1 MIDKYAVPGLKV
13 RNKKRRMRKPII
25 KVPSSGDMKYVTR
38 YVRDFDMLNG
48 LVRGGTFVNGEYI

>member
-13 RNKKRRMRKPII
+13 KNKKRAMRRQVI
-25 KVPSSGDMKYVTR
+25 KVPSSGNQSYVMR
-38 YVRDFDMLNG
+38 YVREFDMLNG